1 MASDDEGIDGNGD
14 GGGGAAMSK
23 AAARKVECRDDTH
36 HAPHPSLT
44 AAIALILTVNRIS
57 REPHLVLLTPKV
69 RERLESKRRE
79 WAMENTTPLGK
90 RPRYVT
96 LIYTPS
102 SPTLDAVGEAAA
114 ATPHRTAPPSAPS
127 CPPSP

>member
-1 MASDDEGIDGNGD
+1 MMPLLLGMLEDEDGNYLRPQ
-14 GGGGAAMSK
+14 GAARLE
-23 AAARKVECRDDTH
+23 AA
-36 HAPHPSLT
+36 
-44 AAIALILTVNRIS
+44 
-57 REPHLVLLTPKV
+57 
-69 RERLESKRRE
+69 LESKRRE

-96 LIYTPS
+96 LTRSPS